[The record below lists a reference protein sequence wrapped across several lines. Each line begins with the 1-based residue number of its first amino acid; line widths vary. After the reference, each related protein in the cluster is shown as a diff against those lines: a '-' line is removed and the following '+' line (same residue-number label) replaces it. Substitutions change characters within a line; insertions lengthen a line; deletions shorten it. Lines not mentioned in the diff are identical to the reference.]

1 MFFDVQKCL
10 VWLSPIDLFFLCY
23 LCFWCHIQEII
34 IKSKVIKHFP
44 MFLSKSSIVL
54 AVTFRS
60 SIHCE
65 LIFIYSICYWEWG
78 SGSLPLKSQ
87 YRGKASGKESLL
99 YFGCWQPEWRGGQV
113 YVQRLT
119 PPPTIREQELLWME
133 GGGYMQKEHCPLW
146 QSSWN

>member
-99 YFGCWQPEWRGGQV
+99 YFGCWQPVGMGKGRHLYKGWLHFTDNQWARP
-113 YVQRLT
+113 L
-119 PPPTIREQELLWME
+119 IE
-133 GGGYMQKEHCPLW
+133 GGRGLQTKTA
-146 QSSWN
+146 